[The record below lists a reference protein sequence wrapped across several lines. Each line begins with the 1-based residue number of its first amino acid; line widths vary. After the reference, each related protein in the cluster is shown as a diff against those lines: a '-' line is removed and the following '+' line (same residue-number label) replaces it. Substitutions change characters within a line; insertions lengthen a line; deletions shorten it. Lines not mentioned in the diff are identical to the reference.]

1 MSSTEATRKQL
12 KIKSGVV
19 KRYHK
24 ELALY
29 NTEVVEN
36 KKRLE
41 SATAADAGGGGES
54 WDVRNA
60 VCIPLLLLVRESEN
74 MVRDTATRLERA
86 AGELGDLVKSAKGN
100 AELEKDAELLDA
112 EAVLAAA
119 TSA

>member
-1 MSSTEATRKQL
+1 MSSAEAIRKQL

-36 KKRLE
+36 KKKLE
-41 SATAADAGGGGES
+41 SATAADAGGGEES

-60 VCIPLLLLVRESEN
+60 KSLVRESEN
-74 MVRDTATRLERA
+74 MVHDTATRLERA
-86 AGELGDLVKSAKGN
+86 AGELDDLVKSTKGN
-100 AELEKDAELLDA
+100 AELEQDPELLNA
-112 EAVLAAA
+112 EEVLAAA

>member
-1 MSSTEATRKQL
+1 MSSAEATRKQL

-29 NTEVVEN
+29 NAEVVEH
-36 KKRLE
+36 KKKLE
-41 SATAADAGGGGES
+41 SVTAADVGSGDSKES

-60 VCIPLLLLVRESEN
+60 KSLIRESEN
-74 MVRDTATRLERA
+74 MVRDTATRLEGA
-86 AGELGDLVKSAKGN
+86 AHELGDLVKLAKGN
-100 AELEKDAELLDA
+100 AELDKDTELRNAE
-112 EAVLAAA
+112 EVLAAA

>member
-1 MSSTEATRKQL
+1 MSSSEATRKQL

-29 NTEVVEN
+29 NAEVVEN
-36 KKRLE
+36 KKKLE
-41 SATAADAGGGGES
+41 SATAVDAGGGDES
-54 WDVRNA
+54 WDVRN
-60 VCIPLLLLVRESEN
+60 VKSLIRESEN

-86 AGELGDLVKSAKGN
+86 AGELGDLVKLAKGN
-100 AELEKDAELLDA
+100 AKLEQDAELLDA
-112 EAVLAAA
+112 ETVLAAA